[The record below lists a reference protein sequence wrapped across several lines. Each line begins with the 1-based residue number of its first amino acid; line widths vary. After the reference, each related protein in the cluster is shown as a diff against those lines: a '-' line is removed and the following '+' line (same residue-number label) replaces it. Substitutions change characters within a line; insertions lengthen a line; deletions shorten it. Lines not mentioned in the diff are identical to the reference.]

1 MVCQTE
7 SELDCVMN
15 AARPLDAGARDALL
29 RRIGHGVAR
38 RAVAEIQRRHFL
50 PPELATEIPHVRTA
64 LAESSLYLQERFAA
78 EAERFRTRSLGER
91 ARMPQERETS

>member
-1 MVCQTE
+1 MVRQTD
-7 SELDCVMN
+7 SELDWVMY
-15 AARPLDAGARDALL
+15 AARRSMPARAMLLAQGRPRRGAP
-29 RRIGHGVAR
+29 V
-38 RAVAEIQRRHFL
+38 VAEIQRRHFL

-78 EAERFRTRSLGER
+78 EAEKFRTRSLGER